1 MPTIFVILKEAF
13 FLLSAVIFAI
23 AVSNLAT
30 YLIWGHYMWP
40 VVYEDKDRTILV
52 DFLFGWIDAREL

>member
-1 MPTIFVILKEAF
+1 MPTIFVIFKVAF
-13 FLLSAVIFAI
+13 YLLCVVIFAV

-40 VVYEDKDRTILV
+40 VVYEDKEGTSRV

>member
-13 FLLSAVIFAI
+13 YLLCVVIFAV

-40 VVYEDKDRTILV
+40 VVYEDKERSILV
-52 DFLFGWIDAREL
+52 DFLVGWIDAREL

>member
-1 MPTIFVILKEAF
+1 MPTIFDQVREASYILCV
-13 FLLSAVIFAI
+13 VIFGV

-30 YLIWGHYMWP
+30 YLVWGHYMWP
-40 VVYEDKDRTILV
+40 VVNEDKERTILV